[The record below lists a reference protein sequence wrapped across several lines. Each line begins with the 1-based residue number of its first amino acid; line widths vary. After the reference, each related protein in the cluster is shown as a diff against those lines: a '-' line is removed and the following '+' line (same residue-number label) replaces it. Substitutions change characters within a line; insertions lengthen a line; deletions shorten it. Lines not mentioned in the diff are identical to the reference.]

1 MDANGDQS
9 HDLLCFEERLPSS
22 PGFPNSDS
30 YMEYGTY
37 ASVTL
42 WSIHLNHAYAVKVGS
57 RSPPGGSVNKSDKYG
72 ISYLQITKNRK
83 HFLDLVKEIFA
94 GVFDFCWLRN

>member
-9 HDLLCFEERLPSS
+9 RDLLCFEERLPSS
-22 PGFPNSDS
+22 SGFPNSDT

-37 ASVTL
+37 ATVTL
-42 WSIHLNHAYAVKVGS
+42 WGIHLNHAYAIKVGS
-57 RSPPGGSVNKSDKYG
+57 KSPPGGSVNKSHKYG

-83 HFLDLVKEIFA
+83 IFLDLVKEIFA
-94 GVFDFCWLRN
+94 GAFNFCCV